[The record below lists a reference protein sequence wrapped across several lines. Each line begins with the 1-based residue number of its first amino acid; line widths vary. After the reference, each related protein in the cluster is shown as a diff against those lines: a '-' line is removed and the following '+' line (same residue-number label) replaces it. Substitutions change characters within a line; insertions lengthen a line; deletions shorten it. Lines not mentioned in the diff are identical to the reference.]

1 MARILGPFGIRGWV
15 KVKAYTERPESLGA
29 FPTWLLGSDGNWRE
43 VRLEAFAVHS
53 KGPVAKLA
61 GCEDREGAV
70 RLRDNEVA
78 VPRSSLGEAEEGAIF
93 WVDLVGSEV
102 VDEAGTGLGRV
113 EGLFESGET
122 SVLVV
127 RGPPPRGQ
135 DLTTGGRERL
145 IPFVP
150 DYVKSV
156 DRDARR
162 ITVDWKPDYDA

>member
-1 MARILGPFGIRGWV
+1 MGRIVGPFGVKGWV
-15 KVKAYTERPESLGA
+15 KVKVFTEAPGSLGE
-29 FPTWLLGSDGNWRE
+29 FPLWQVQAPEGWRE
-43 VRLEAFAVHS
+43 VPVEAFEVHS

-61 GCEDREGAV
+61 GCETREDAQ
-70 RLRDNEVA
+70 RLRACDVA
-78 VPRSSLGEAEEGAIF
+78 VGRAELGEPEEGSLY
-93 WVDLVGSEV
+93 WVDLVGLEV
-102 VDEAGTGLGRV
+102 VDESGKALGNV

-127 RGPPPRGQ
+127 RGPK
-135 DLTTGGRERL
+135 ERM

-150 DYVKSV
+150 EYVKAV